1 MSSKK
6 WVLVFLVTVFVLA
19 ALLAGLNLATDPFGA
34 FGDRLLHWFSYDET
48 NNPRVAK
55 LSYLEQHHGEYD
67 SYILG
72 CSSTSSFPVDGFNE
86 LYDASFYNLIMYGA
100 DMRDCEKIADYLIG
114 HYEVKNLVLNV
125 YLDNGLE
132 YDEESDRLTKNL
144 HYKED
149 PDTSALSFY
158 TRYLFPVMITDDK
171 YIPEDVPD
179 NGEDDETW
187 MDMEDAMYERNDEL
201 GLAMAD
207 FLAIALQE
215 GDNDGTNILEAY
227 GYEVVDE
234 ILDGFLKELS
244 EDYGFHIY
252 RPMIVTEKESG
263 CEVFTEFPYDEYD
276 IDGVDE
282 PEDKEDE
289 TETGE

>member
-1 MSSKK
+1 MGVHIHIPADAVWGFFQESRKRLNK
-6 WVLVFLVTVFVLA
+6 EMVLIAENTDTEYAVYLTEENDLPVLA
-19 ALLAGLNLATDPFGA
+19 
-34 FGDRLLHWFSYDET
+34 
-48 NNPRVAK
+48 VAK
-55 LSYLEQHHGEYD
+55 TE
-67 SYILG
+67 
-72 CSSTSSFPVDGFNE
+72 
-86 LYDASFYNLIMYGA
+86 
-100 DMRDCEKIADYLIG
+100 
-114 HYEVKNLVLNV
+114 
-125 YLDNGLE
+125 
-132 YDEESDRLTKNL
+132 
-144 HYKED
+144 YKEHCVSED
-149 PDTSALSFY
+149 DCTTVAKKFY

-201 GLAMAD
+201 SLAMAD

>member
-1 MSSKK
+1 MGVHIHIPADAVWGFFQESRKRLNK
-6 WVLVFLVTVFVLA
+6 EMVLIAENTDTEYAVYLTEENDLPVLA
-19 ALLAGLNLATDPFGA
+19 
-34 FGDRLLHWFSYDET
+34 
-48 NNPRVAK
+48 VAK
-55 LSYLEQHHGEYD
+55 GD
-67 SYILG
+67 
-72 CSSTSSFPVDGFNE
+72 
-86 LYDASFYNLIMYGA
+86 
-100 DMRDCEKIADYLIG
+100 EKT
-114 HYEVKNLVLNV
+114 E
-125 YLDNGLE
+125 
-132 YDEESDRLTKNL
+132 
-144 HYKED
+144 YKEHCVSED
-149 PDTSALSFY
+149 DCTTVAKKFY

-179 NGEDDETW
+179 DGEDETW

-201 GLAMAD
+201 SLAMAD

-234 ILDGFLKELS
+234 ILDRFLKELS

-252 RPMIVTEKESG
+252 RPIIVTEKESG